1 MCGKERV
8 YALFLT
14 AVNFLRMFLKS
25 SSVKVGVGDGRRQK
39 VAVSSCRY
47 RLGKLVGDL
56 SLKEQWGLN
65 LNASRITWGCGHR
78 LLAPNLKSPTQL
90 GHYVAQI
97 LASPHF

>member
-1 MCGKERV
+1 
-8 YALFLT
+8 
-14 AVNFLRMFLKS
+14 MFRFTKYRT
-25 SSVKVGVGDGRRQK
+25 VIRGGGVGDGRRQK

-56 SLKEQWGLN
+56 SLKEQWGSS

-90 GHYVAQI
+90 GYYVAQT